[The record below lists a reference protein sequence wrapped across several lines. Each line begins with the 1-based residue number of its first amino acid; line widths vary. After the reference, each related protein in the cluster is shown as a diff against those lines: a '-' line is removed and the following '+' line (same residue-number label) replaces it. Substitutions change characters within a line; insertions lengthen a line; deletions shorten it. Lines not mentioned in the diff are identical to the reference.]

1 LVQAAASHG
10 VGLED
15 VGVEATHCVAF
26 PRRNDTAPTPIA
38 AKMMSAASSVLPL
51 LQEPPLGLQHD
62 EIFSS
67 VGWQQAVVASL
78 EEQPLFLLSSE
89 STSLI

>member
-1 LVQAAASHG
+1 M
-10 VGLED
+10 
-15 VGVEATHCVAF
+15 
-26 PRRNDTAPTPIA
+26 A
-38 AKMMSAASSVLPL
+38 AKMMSAASSALLL

-67 VGWQQAVVASL
+67 DGWQQVIVASL